1 MARRNPIRLGD
12 KGRGREFPS
21 LTKRQRPPRLLSIV
35 AAAALSITALANTAA
50 QEATLCP
57 DILYLIEQSRSKFL
71 AVRGDADSDFGDY
84 DTTLVLRDAWYCAIL
99 EDAEKTTYR
108 CTWKYPQGDERA
120 QYAFQQLAKEMR
132 HCIGHL
138 AEERTD
144 RPVNHPDFYAAHY
157 YQLPGGAVSV
167 SLKNKAKLMSTLVSI
182 RIDGFTE
189 QK

>member
-1 MARRNPIRLGD
+1 MDENS
-12 KGRGREFPS
+12 S
-21 LTKRQRPPRLLSIV
+21 LSPRHRTRRLLSV
-35 AAAALSITALANTAA
+35 AAAAVLSIITLSSAA
-50 QEATLCP
+50 AEEATLCS
-57 DILYLIEQSRSKFL
+57 DILYLIEQSRSQFL
-71 AVRGDADSDFGDY
+71 AVRGDAGSDFGDY

-144 RPVNHPDFYAAHY
+144 QPVNHPDFYAAHY
-157 YQLPGGAVSV
+157 YQLPGGAASV